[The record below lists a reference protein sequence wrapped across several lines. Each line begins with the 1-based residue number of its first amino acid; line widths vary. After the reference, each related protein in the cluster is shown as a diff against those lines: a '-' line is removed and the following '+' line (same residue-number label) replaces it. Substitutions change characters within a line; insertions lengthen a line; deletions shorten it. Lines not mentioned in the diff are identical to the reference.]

1 MLKTLE
7 DMPCALTQGFPA
19 YDCSAPSGGLTR
31 VLLLPYTELVSVTQA
46 SYLIS
51 AITDTGSPSTWYAY
65 NLQEE
70 TGLLE
75 STENKNVQ
83 NNSLFYD
90 VNLSFTLN
98 KMESAKSAEL
108 HLLAIQRLCAIV
120 ETVEGNYF
128 FLGDERGCHKTGTN
142 TSSSGTAFGDANQ
155 YSINLLAKSS
165 HDCFQVDS
173 AVIAGLTIA

>member
-1 MLKTLE
+1 
-7 DMPCALTQGFPA
+7 MPCALTQGFPA

-108 HLLAIQRLCAIV
+108 HLLAILR
-120 ETVEGNYF
+120 
-128 FLGDERGCHKTGTN
+128 
-142 TSSSGTAFGDANQ
+142 S
-155 YSINLLAKSS
+155 
-165 HDCFQVDS
+165 
-173 AVIAGLTIA
+173 